1 LYEIFINT
9 EANGEANK
17 VFKYLQGSGVKD
29 NNLKKVR
36 VNLGLTITELSRYA
50 NVSSKVI
57 SQTERGLIDPT
68 LVTKNK
74 IINGLNMAGASTPKK
89 WEFSD
94 IFPYE
99 ES

>member
-1 LYEIFINT
+1 M
-9 EANGEANK
+9 
-17 VFKYLQGSGVKD
+17 FKYLQGTGVKS
-29 NNLKKVR
+29 NNLKKIR
-36 VNLGLTITELSRYA
+36 INLGLTITDLSRHA

-94 IFPYE
+94 IFPNE

>member
-1 LYEIFINT
+1 M
-9 EANGEANK
+9 
-17 VFKYLQGSGVKD
+17 FKYLQGSGVKD

>member
-1 LYEIFINT
+1 
-9 EANGEANK
+9 
-17 VFKYLQGSGVKD
+17 VFKYLQGTEVKG

-36 VNLGLTITELSRYA
+36 VNLGLTITELSRHA

-68 LVTKNK
+68 SVTKNK
-74 IINGLNMAGASTPKK
+74 IINGLNLAGGSTLKK